1 MDQAMEA
8 VRRGERE
15 QTDLVKEQG
24 RARLAA
30 LEDETDDRLRELNR
44 RYRAEQTLL
53 DDRYDDQADRERE
66 AADESFKANERQI
79 SARYDQYQKAIRQD
93 KALSEEEKDQR
104 LDILRSQE
112 EEELGVL
119 RKQFAS
125 TQKLRDRQIRDARR
139 REEDALEDRRKN
151 EESVIKKNT
160 QAQSRIIE
168 AATTQ
173 QLEIVQ
179 ANAKKSADAIE
190 NGTKGVGETL
200 KKLGISAVDAS
211 GKMRPLDQ
219 LMLDIADKF
228 SKLPNDGNKAAMA
241 MDLFGRSGINLIPML
256 NEGRAALEK
265 YQATISTDMAV
276 AADKFNDT
284 LNQLARDVM
293 GPFNQALQA
302 MLPALTQFANAVS
315 GLVIAF
321 SKMPVSLQTTI
332 LALTGLAFAFN
343 LLAGPIG
350 LVIKGFQLLAGLKI
364 GATIAGWA
372 PVIVQLGPKLL
383 GLARILIGIFT
394 GPVGWAA
401 LLISAGV
408 ALYVFRDKVVQVFQ
422 GLVIL
427 IGAAFNG
434 IRGILNGAVQSFIN
448 TFVQPII
455 NLSRVVV
462 NAIGNAFRQLG
473 AIITA
478 PFTAAFNVV
487 RNVIRNLL
495 AYVTSGINRAIGV
508 VNRLIG
514 AYNRLPAPDIPLVPS
529 VSVPAFAEGGTVN
542 KPTLALVGEG
552 GQREYIIPESR
563 MAQASANYLAGS
575 RGNAVL
581 SDRNGAGGGLSIQ
594 IQTGPVLQQ
603 NGQNWVSV
611 RDMEQALNTLA
622 DSLLSNN
629 RTPGGRRYQGVA
641 A

>member
-1 MDQAMEA
+1 MAMNMTAAVNIKASVDGLQSIAGLQKGLAGVDAQAKKTNQTFGGLRQAAGGALGSLTGLIPGATVAGLA
-8 VRRGERE
+8 VLGKRSI
-15 QTDLVKEQG
+15 D
-24 RARLAA
+24 
-30 LEDETDDRLRELNR
+30 
-44 RYRAEQTLL
+44 
-53 DDRYDDQADRERE
+53 
-66 AADESFKANERQI
+66 AADN
-79 SARYDQYQKAIRQD
+79 
-93 KALSEEEKDQR
+93 
-104 LDILRSQE
+104 
-112 EEELGVL
+112 
-119 RKQFAS
+119 
-125 TQKLRDRQIRDARR
+125 LRDLSQRTGVGVETLSRFGAAARDSGSNIDEVAKAMGKLAKGIADPASKVNESLKSIGINSRDARGNIR
-139 REEDALEDRRKN
+139 G
-151 EESVIKKNT
+151 V
-160 QAQSRIIE
+160 
-168 AATTQ
+168 
-173 QLEIVQ
+173 
-179 ANAKKSADAIE
+179 DAI
-190 NGTKGVGETL
+190 
-200 KKLGISAVDAS
+200 
-211 GKMRPLDQ
+211 
-219 LMLDIADKF
+219 MLDLADKF
-228 SKLPNDGNKAAMA
+228 AKLPDGAQKTALAMNI
-241 MDLFGRSGINLIPML
+241 FGKSGANLIPML
-256 NEGRAALEK
+256 NEGRDALEK
-265 YQATISTDMAV
+265 YRATISTDMAN
-276 AADKFNDT
+276 AADQFNDT
-284 LNQLARDVM
+284 LNELGRSLA
-293 GPFNQALQA
+293 GPFNQAIVA
-302 MLPALTQFANAVS
+302 VLPSLTQFAQLVAGVAQAFAKLPQPLQTTVIAVS
-315 GLVIAF
+315 GLAI
-321 SKMPVSLQTTI
+321 
-332 LALTGLAFAFN
+332 AFN

-350 LVIKGFQLLAGLKI
+350 VVVKGFQLLAGLKI
-364 GATIAGWA
+364 GATIAGYA
-372 PVIVQLGPKLL
+372 PVIVQFGATLL
-383 GLARILIGIFT
+383 NVGRILIGIFT

-408 ALYVFRDKVVQVFQ
+408 ALYVFRDKVAQVFQ

-462 NAIGNAFRQLG
+462 DAIGNAFRQLG